1 MTKTLQE
8 LQTSFDRS
16 DTVGAVALGVLF
28 LIMVVMILYLTR
40 YGQTIAEH
48 WAIITGQ
55 REAIADINKIVT
67 GHHTILKSMS
77 PIVLELADK
86 YNNALIFWV
95 SDKDSFE
102 E

>member
-1 MTKTLQE
+1 MTGKLVIFNIFIMTKTLQE

-48 WAIITGQ
+48 
-55 REAIADINKIVT
+55 
-67 GHHTILKSMS
+67 
-77 PIVLELADK
+77 
-86 YNNALIFWV
+86 
-95 SDKDSFE
+95 
-102 E
+102 